1 MLVAASKVERQL
13 RDLLMLLRTDWK
25 ELIIFFHLCYRKLK
39 YFSPLSSYETKGF
52 SFILEI
58 SKVTKIRKA
67 AHC

>member
-1 MLVAASKVERQL
+1 
-13 RDLLMLLRTDWK
+13 MLLRTEWK

-39 YFSPLSSYETKGF
+39 YFSPLSLYKTKGF

-67 AHC
+67 AYC